1 MRAVR
6 LANLKSITISAWTT
20 TDDYRQRYGCL
31 EYEYSDDVGDSM
43 DGIADLEFHE
53 LVKRAKAIG
62 ATHSQLE
69 KIGGGSGD
77 ASGEA
82 PKEALISLMVRLKR
96 QQEEDS
102 ATARRLQWPVTREA
116 DRESSPEFCT
126 AAGAKALFGLPS
138 WSAQES
144 AGFSLEPVAVPRSG
158 RSASVPVTCLLHSPH
173 LGATADRVDL
183 LPPLPSTWDD
193 C

>member
-6 LANLKSITISAWTT
+6 LANPKSITISAWTT

-43 DGIADLEFHE
+43 DDTADL
-53 LVKRAKAIG
+53 
-62 ATHSQLE
+62 
-69 KIGGGSGD
+69 
-77 ASGEA
+77 
-82 PKEALISLMVRLKR
+82 
-96 QQEEDS
+96 EEDS

-116 DRESSPEFCT
+116 ERDASPEFGT

-158 RSASVPVTCLLHSPH
+158 RSASVPVTCLLHSVSFTDP
-173 LGATADRVDL
+173 LL
-183 LPPLPSTWDD
+183 LPWHEAFAASAFVTVPLTQQRRNLPSRGHPGQNGRRA
-193 C
+193 

>member
-6 LANLKSITISAWTT
+6 LANPKSITISAWTT

-43 DGIADLEFHE
+43 DDTADL
-53 LVKRAKAIG
+53 
-62 ATHSQLE
+62 
-69 KIGGGSGD
+69 
-77 ASGEA
+77 
-82 PKEALISLMVRLKR
+82 
-96 QQEEDS
+96 EEDS

-116 DRESSPEFCT
+116 ERDASPEFGT

-158 RSASVPVTCLLHSPH
+158 RSASVPVTCLLHSVSFTDPLLIPPPTH
-173 LGATADRVDL
+173 TRPFRSLICSATCNERRVSAVVL
-183 LPPLPSTWDD
+183 TSRAHAGRGRQLFRGF
-193 C
+193 